1 MKKLLIFGLEG
12 NLLDNYSIKADC
24 AGKAL
29 QEAVEEFSKIK
40 KGVDFFSKI
49 YIETSGMN
57 CLKQFRIAFDRAGVE
72 GVPENILEKTEKAFR
87 QYLKDAEKRVKLFE
101 DAEWFLKTFQN
112 DYFLAVTTT
121 VPVES
126 LFSKINSSGIDKYI
140 NLICA
145 RGGVLDS
152 GRPIYIDDFDK
163 GPKHYDLLGKW
174 FNVDCGNMIAVSSTK
189 KDILNAKENQV
200 ISVAVEHIFD
210 KAELEKLSPDFLIE
224 DFYRLPLILNEIG
237 N

>member
-1 MKKLLIFGLEG
+1 MKKLLVFGLEG

-29 QEAVEEFSKIK
+29 KEAVEEFSKIK

-101 DAEWFLKTFQN
+101 DAEWFLKNFQD

-189 KDILNAKENQV
+189 KDILNAKDNG
-200 ISVAVEHIFD
+200 ILSIA
-210 KAELEKLSPDFLIE
+210 LEKIFSKEELKEFNPDYIVK
-224 DFYRLPLILNEIG
+224 DFYNLKNLLETTFQ
-237 N
+237 